1 MIKTKVPIFVIIS
14 IFTTF
19 SFCEE
24 TSDKKRLLQS
34 GFRLSLLSLTTMLKF
49 TYLKRIFI
57 IIKKDTLSC
66 DSTINLQCLL
76 YRNHDLKLLWTPVFC
91 IIWLLSSKKLSTH
104 ERSNL
109 NLSQKTLPNLI
120 RKFDQGQASL

>member
-57 IIKKDTLSC
+57 IFKKDTLSC

-76 YRNHDLKLLWTPVFC
+76 
-91 IIWLLSSKKLSTH
+91 
-104 ERSNL
+104 RSNL

-120 RKFDQGQASL
+120 RKFDQEQASL